1 MGLATAPWDDRNKMA
16 LGFSPLCT
24 NAGGEAMNISEII
37 SIIHDVLSMVYMF
50 ASSAYKLSKD
60 IHGSERKPAP
70 EGKRNNRR
78 KRR

>member
-1 MGLATAPWDDRNKMA
+1 MA

-37 SIIHDVLSMVYMF
+37 SIIHDVLSMVSIILTTVYMLRKN
-50 ASSAYKLSKD
+50 AHS
-60 IHGSERKPAP
+60 SERKPAP
-70 EGKRNNRR
+70 KGKRNNRR

>member
-1 MGLATAPWDDRNKMA
+1 
-16 LGFSPLCT
+16 
-24 NAGGEAMNISEII
+24 MNISEII

-60 IHGSERKPAP
+60 IHGSERKPAH
-70 EGKRNNRR
+70 ESKRNNRR

>member
-1 MGLATAPWDDRNKMA
+1 MA
-16 LGFSPLCT
+16 CKESDGAWLFHLC
-24 NAGGEAMNISEII
+24 AQMLGGEAMNISEII
-37 SIIHDVLSMVYMF
+37 SIIHDVLSMVYMI

>member
-1 MGLATAPWDDRNKMA
+1 MA
-16 LGFSPLCT
+16 LGFSPLT
-24 NAGGEAMNISEII
+24 HNESEGGDAMNISEII

-60 IHGSERKPAP
+60 IHGSERQSAH

>member
-1 MGLATAPWDDRNKMA
+1 
-16 LGFSPLCT
+16 
-24 NAGGEAMNISEII
+24 MNISEII

-60 IHGSERKPAP
+60 IHSSERQSAH

>member
-1 MGLATAPWDDRNKMA
+1 
-16 LGFSPLCT
+16 
-24 NAGGEAMNISEII
+24 MNISEII
-37 SIIHDVLSMVYMF
+37 SIIHDVLSMVYMI

-60 IHGSERKPAP
+60 IHSSERKPAH

>member
-1 MGLATAPWDDRNKMA
+1 MGLATAPWREGIRWRLA
-16 LGFSPLCT
+16 FHLC
-24 NAGGEAMNISEII
+24 AQMLGGEAMNISEII
-37 SIIHDVLSMVYMF
+37 SIIHDVLSIMYMF

-60 IHGSERKPAP
+60 IHGSERRPAH